1 MFRHLLPHLIAYLI
15 LLAVAFLFF
24 APTVFEGKV
33 LQQSD
38 NLQSRGMQTEL
49 RDFKEK
55 TGRYPLWTNSMFSG
69 MPGYQILY
77 KSKSAL
83 EIPFRAALLGNHM
96 GPPHT
101 GILLMMAGMYF
112 LLAVLRIDWRVALV
126 GAIGFGLST
135 NFLDLALT
143 GHSTK
148 IVALAYMGPVFA
160 GAIMAFRGKALTGA
174 GIMGLGLGL
183 QIYANHVQITYYT
196 LLLLAVLGIV
206 YLVEAIKAK
215 KWLPFGKAAGLLVL
229 ATGLAFASNAGR
241 LWTTYEYSQE
251 SIRGKS
257 ELTQKEGSSG
267 SAAGEV
273 GLSKDYAFGWSY
285 GIAETFTLLIPNYFG
300 GSSNENFVAD
310 QNSATYKALVGLR
323 DEEQAN
329 ALVGEGAHYWGQQP
343 FTGGPVYFGAAVLLL
358 FFLGVFLAKSPL
370 RSWLIA
376 GALLTLFF
384 AWGKNFSAF
393 NYFLFDHFPLFNKF
407 RAVTMALGLT
417 CAMVIALGALGLQA
431 FLDRSTDS
439 AAKKRALYLAGGTT
453 GAILLLGLLLSYS
466 YDYGTAGAEL
476 PQTVAN
482 ALKEDRAALLRAD
495 LTRSFLFVAIAFGLL
510 FARLRANLGSTLV
523 IIGLGLLVLIDL
535 WSVGRRFVSK
545 DDFIDPITLKQFTE
559 AKDVDKQILQDTDPH
574 YRVIDLRQN
583 PFSNALTSYHHE
595 SAGGYHAAKLMRYQ
609 EMIERYLSDPSR
621 NMHIYGMLN
630 TKYIIYGQS
639 GQQAQA
645 QINREALG
653 NAWFVNS
660 YEILP
665 NGDAEMAALAT
676 LKPAEKAVL
685 QESFR
690 PQLEGLNIQVDS
702 MASILLT
709 SYHPDTMVYR
719 YSAATEQLAVF
730 SEVYYPPSK
739 GWQLYVDGE
748 PLSILKANFLLRAA
762 RVPAGQNREL
772 KMIFSP
778 KAYYTGETITLLGS
792 LGALALGILG
802 IVVFF
807 RKYKLPDAGQLP
819 EEVIPKAPVA
829 KKHPQSKKRK

>member
-1 MFRHLLPHLIAYLI
+1 MFRHLIPHILAYLI

-49 RDFKEK
+49 RAFKEK
-55 TGRYPLWTNSMFSG
+55 TGQYPLWTNSMFSG

-83 EIPFRAALLGNHM
+83 EIPFRAALLGNYM

-112 LLAVLRIDWRVALV
+112 LLAVLRIDWRIAVV
-126 GAIGFGLST
+126 GAVGFGLST

-148 IVALAYMGPVFA
+148 IVALAYMGPIFA
-160 GAIMAFRGKALTGA
+160 GAIMAFRGKPLTGA
-174 GIMGLGLGL
+174 GILGLAMGF

-206 YLVEAIKAK
+206 YLIEAIKDK
-215 KWLPFGKAAGLLVL
+215 KLLPFGKAAGLLVL
-229 ATGLAFASNAGR
+229 ATGLAFASNTGR

-251 SIRGKS
+251 TIRGKS

-285 GIAETFTLLIPNYFG
+285 GIAETFTLLIPNYLG

-323 DEEQAN
+323 NEEQAN
-329 ALVGEGAHYWGQQP
+329 SLVNEGSHYWGNQP
-343 FTGGPVYFGAAVLLL
+343 FTGGPVYFGAVVLLL

-370 RSWLIA
+370 RAWLIA

-439 AAKKRALYLAGGTT
+439 ATKKRALYLAGGTT
-453 GAILLLGLLLSYS
+453 GGILLLGLLLSFS
-466 YDYGTAGAEL
+466 FDYGTAGAEL
-476 PQTVAN
+476 PQTVAT
-482 ALKEDRAALLRAD
+482 ALQEDRAALLRAD
-495 LTRSFLFVAIAFGLL
+495 LTRSFLFIAIAFGLL

-523 IIGLGLLVLIDL
+523 IIGLGLLTLIDL

-545 DDFIDPITLKQFTE
+545 DDFIDPAAKQRITE
-559 AKDVDKQILQDTDPH
+559 AKEVDLQIKQDPDPH
-574 YRVIDLRQN
+574 FRVADLSQN
-583 PFSNALTSYHHE
+583 PFSNAITSYHHK
-595 SAGGYHAAKLMRYQ
+595 SIGGYHAAKLMRYQ
-609 EMIERYLSDPSR
+609 ELIERYLSDPSR

-630 TKYIIYGQS
+630 AKYLILTNG
-639 GQQAQA
+639 QAQ
-645 QINREALG
+645 QNREALG
-653 NAWFVNS
+653 NAWFVKS

-676 LKPAEKAVL
+676 LKPGEQAVL
-685 QESFR
+685 QETFR
-690 PQLEGLNIQVDS
+690 PQLEGLNLQFDS
-702 MASILLT
+702 TASIRLT
-709 SYHPDTMVYR
+709 SYHPDTMRYS

-730 SEVYYPPSK
+730 SEIYYPPSK

-748 PLSILKANFLLRAA
+748 PLPLLKANFLLRAA
-762 RVPAGQNREL
+762 RVPAGQTREL

-807 RKYKLPDAGQLP
+807 RKYKLPDPGQLP
-819 EEVIPKAPVA
+819 MEVKPQAVAPKRQEP
-829 KKHPQSKKRK
+829 KKKKK

>member
-1 MFRHLLPHLIAYLI
+1 MFRHLIPHILAYFI
-15 LLAVAFLFF
+15 LMAVAFLFF

-38 NLQSRGMQTEL
+38 NLQSRGCRRNCAL
-49 RDFKEK
+49 SREK
-55 TGRYPLWTNSMFSG
+55 TGQYPLWTNSMFSG

-83 EIPFRAALLGNHM
+83 EIPFRAALLGNYM

-112 LLAVLRIDWRVALV
+112 LLAVLRIDWRIAVV
-126 GAIGFGLST
+126 GAVGFGLST

-148 IVALAYMGPVFA
+148 IVALAYMGPIFA
-160 GAIMAFRGKALTGA
+160 GAIMAFRGKPLTGA
-174 GIMGLGLGL
+174 GILGLAMGF

-206 YLVEAIKAK
+206 YLIEAIKDK
-215 KWLPFGKAAGLLVL
+215 KLLPFGKAAGLLVL
-229 ATGLAFASNAGR
+229 ATGLAFASNTGR

-251 SIRGKS
+251 TIRGKS

-285 GIAETFTLLIPNYFG
+285 GIAETFTLLIPNYLG

-323 DEEQAN
+323 NEEQAN
-329 ALVGEGAHYWGQQP
+329 SLVNEGSHYWGNQP
-343 FTGGPVYFGAAVLLL
+343 FTGGPVYFGAVVLLL

-370 RSWLIA
+370 RAWLIA

-439 AAKKRALYLAGGTT
+439 ATKKRALYLAGGTT
-453 GAILLLGLLLSYS
+453 GGILLLGLLLSFS
-466 YDYGTAGAEL
+466 FDYGAAGAEL
-476 PQTVAN
+476 PQTVAT
-482 ALKEDRAALLRAD
+482 ALQEDRAALLRAD
-495 LTRSFLFVAIAFGLL
+495 LTRSFLFIAIAFGLL

-523 IIGLGLLVLIDL
+523 IIGLGLLTLIDL

-545 DDFIDPITLKQFTE
+545 DDFIDPAAKQRFTE
-559 AKDVDKQILQDTDPH
+559 AKEVDLQIKQDPDPH
-574 YRVIDLRQN
+574 FRVADLSQN
-583 PFSNALTSYHHE
+583 PFSNAITSYHHK
-595 SAGGYHAAKLMRYQ
+595 SIGGYHAAKLMRYQ
-609 EMIERYLSDPSR
+609 ELIERYLSDPSR

-630 TKYIIYGQS
+630 AKYLILTNG
-639 GQQAQA
+639 QAQ
-645 QINREALG
+645 QNREALG
-653 NAWFVNS
+653 NAWFVKS

-676 LKPAEKAVL
+676 LKPGEQAVL
-685 QESFR
+685 QETFR
-690 PQLEGLNIQVDS
+690 PQLEGLNLQFDS
-702 MASILLT
+702 TASIRLT
-709 SYHPDTMVYR
+709 SYHPDTMVYQ

-730 SEVYYPPSK
+730 SEIYYPPSK

-748 PLSILKANFLLRAA
+748 PLPLLKANFLLRAA

-807 RKYKLPDAGQLP
+807 RKYKLPDPGQLP
-819 EEVIPKAPVA
+819 MEVKPQAVAPKRQEP
-829 KKHPQSKKRK
+829 KKKKK

>member
-1 MFRHLLPHLIAYLI
+1 MFRHLIPHILAYLI
-15 LLAVAFLFF
+15 LMAVAFLFF

-49 RDFKEK
+49 RAFKEK
-55 TGRYPLWTNSMFSG
+55 TGQYPLWTNSMFSG

-83 EIPFRAALLGNHM
+83 EIPFRAALLGNYM

-112 LLAVLRIDWRVALV
+112 LLAVLRIDWRIAVV
-126 GAIGFGLST
+126 GAVGFGLST

-148 IVALAYMGPVFA
+148 IVALAYMGPIFA
-160 GAIMAFRGKALTGA
+160 GAIMAFRGKPLTGA
-174 GIMGLGLGL
+174 GILGLAMGF

-206 YLVEAIKAK
+206 YLVEAIKDK
-215 KWLPFGKAAGLLVL
+215 KMLPFGKAAGLLVL
-229 ATGLAFASNAGR
+229 ATGLAFASNTGR

-251 SIRGKS
+251 TIRGKS

-285 GIAETFTLLIPNYFG
+285 GIAETFTLLIPNYLG

-323 DEEQAN
+323 NEEQAN
-329 ALVGEGAHYWGQQP
+329 SLVNEGSHYWGNQP
-343 FTGGPVYFGAAVLLL
+343 FTGGPVYFGAVVLLL

-370 RSWLIA
+370 RAWLIA

-439 AAKKRALYLAGGTT
+439 ATKKRALYLAGGTT
-453 GAILLLGLLLSYS
+453 GGILLLGLLLSFS
-466 YDYGTAGAEL
+466 FDYGTAGAEL
-476 PQTVAN
+476 PQTVAT
-482 ALKEDRAALLRAD
+482 ALQEDRAALLRAD
-495 LTRSFLFVAIAFGLL
+495 LTRSFLFIAIAFGLL

-523 IIGLGLLVLIDL
+523 IIGLGLLTLIDL

-545 DDFIDPITLKQFTE
+545 DDFIDPAAKQRITE
-559 AKDVDKQILQDTDPH
+559 AKEVDLQIKQDPDPH
-574 YRVIDLRQN
+574 FRVADLSQN
-583 PFSNALTSYHHE
+583 PFSNAITSYHHK
-595 SAGGYHAAKLMRYQ
+595 SIGGYHAAKLMRYQ
-609 EMIERYLSDPSR
+609 ELIERYLSDPSR

-630 TKYIIYGQS
+630 AKYLILTNG
-639 GQQAQA
+639 QAQ
-645 QINREALG
+645 QNREALG
-653 NAWFVNS
+653 NAWFVKS

-676 LKPAEKAVL
+676 LKPGEQAVL
-685 QESFR
+685 QETFR
-690 PQLEGLNIQVDS
+690 PQLEGLNLQFDS
-702 MASILLT
+702 TASIRLT
-709 SYHPDTMVYR
+709 SYHPDTMRYS

-730 SEVYYPPSK
+730 SEIYYPPSK

-748 PLSILKANFLLRAA
+748 PLPLLKANFLLRAA

-778 KAYYTGETITLLGS
+778 NAYYTGETITLLGS

-807 RKYKLPDAGQLP
+807 RKYKLPDPGQLP
-819 EEVIPKAPVA
+819 MEVKPQAVAPKRQEP
-829 KKHPQSKKRK
+829 KKKKK